1 MEVNSMHIAAVIIM
15 GYLLG
20 NISPSYLIAKKYANI
35 DIRNYGSGNAGTTNS
50 LRVLG
55 VKKALIVLLID
66 AAKGI
71 AAARLGYFL
80 GGERLAL
87 IGAVSVIIGHVFP
100 VFLKFKGGKGVATVI
115 GSLMSVFPMYGL
127 IALLIGIAMIM
138 KTRYVSLGS
147 MTGIVSMTFLLYMN
161 QADSYS
167 LSIVSFIAL
176 FILFTHRENIRR
188 LRNGTERKLGEK

>member
-1 MEVNSMHIAAVIIM
+1 MEANSVHIAAVIIT

-55 VKKALIVLLID
+55 VKKALVVLVID
-66 AAKGI
+66 AFKGI
-71 AAARLGYFL
+71 AAARIGYFL

-115 GSLMSVFPMYGL
+115 GSLMSIFPMYGL
-127 IALLIGIAMIM
+127 IALLIGIATIM
-138 KTRYVSLGS
+138 KTGYVSLGS
-147 MTGIVSMTFLLYMN
+147 MSGIVSMTFLLYMN
-161 QADSYS
+161 KADSYS

-188 LRNGTERKLGEK
+188 LRSGAERKLGEK